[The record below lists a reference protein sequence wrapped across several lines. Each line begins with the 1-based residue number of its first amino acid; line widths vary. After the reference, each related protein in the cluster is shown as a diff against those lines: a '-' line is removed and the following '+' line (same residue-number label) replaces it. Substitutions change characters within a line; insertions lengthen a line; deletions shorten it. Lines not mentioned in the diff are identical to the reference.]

1 MFGWRKRQIADQVDR
16 DIDATAQPV
25 AWVPN
30 RDINAT
36 AQPDADQTE
45 PAPVA
50 ANKDALYTVGV
61 NPAGN
66 TQLVLKI
73 AYGSTTLTMEPGSVR
88 RLIRL
93 LEATLEEE
101 SK

>member
-1 MFGWRKRQIADQVDR
+1 MIGWRKRQIADQVD
-16 DIDATAQPV
+16 
-25 AWVPN
+25 

-66 TQLVLKI
+66 TQLVLKTDN
-73 AYGSTTLTMEPGSVR
+73 GRTTLTMSPDQVR
-88 RLIRL
+88 KLIRQ

>member
-1 MFGWRKRQIADQVDR
+1 MIGWRKRQIADQVD
-16 DIDATAQPV
+16 
-25 AWVPN
+25 

-66 TQLVLKI
+66 TQLVLKTD
-73 AYGSTTLTMEPGSVR
+73 YGRTTLTMSPDQVR
-88 RLIRL
+88 KLIRQ